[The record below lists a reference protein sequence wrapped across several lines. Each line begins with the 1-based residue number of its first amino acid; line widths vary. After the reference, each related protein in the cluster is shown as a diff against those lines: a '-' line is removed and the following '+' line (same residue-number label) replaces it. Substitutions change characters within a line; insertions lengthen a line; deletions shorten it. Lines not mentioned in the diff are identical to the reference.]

1 MPSMVIPVPTIAAI
15 ALYISATLYHSLQR
29 AKAPA
34 NVRPTWLLILGALAL
49 ACHSVAVS
57 RMVFTDDGV
66 NFSLWPV
73 STLIL
78 FVVNLIVLVSSV
90 KKPAH
95 SLLVVLFPLTATGL
109 LLTLF
114 FHSEPSQGS
123 HLSLAIGVHVLF
135 SLLAYS
141 LLTIAAVQ
149 SALLA
154 YQHYQ
159 LKHHH
164 PGGFLKGLPP
174 LQTMELLLFEVIW
187 SGFAL
192 LTLSLVTGIVFVED
206 FWGQHLAHKTFF
218 SILGWLVFAVLL
230 WGRHRLGWRGNTAIR
245 WTLSGFILLAL
256 AYWGSKFVLEVVIG
270 ITPA

>member
-1 MPSMVIPVPTIAAI
+1 MSSMVIPAPTIAAI
-15 ALYISATLYHSLQR
+15 ALYICATLYHSLQR

-34 NVRPTWLLILGALAL
+34 NVRPTWLLIVGALAL
-49 ACHSVAVS
+49 ACHSVATS
-57 RMVFTDDGV
+57 QMIFPGDGV
-66 NFSLWPV
+66 DFSLWPA

-95 SLLVVLFPLTATGL
+95 SLLVVLFPLTAIEL

-114 FHSEPSQGS
+114 FHGGPSHGS
-123 HLSLAIGVHVLF
+123 HVSLGIGVHILF

-192 LTLSLVTGIVFVED
+192 LTLSLITGFVFVED
-206 FWGQHLAHKTFF
+206 FLAQHLAHKTTF
-218 SILGWLVFAVLL
+218 SILGWLVFAILL
-230 WGRHRLGWRGNTAIR
+230 WGRHRLGWRGSTAIR
-245 WTLSGFILLAL
+245 WTLTGFILLAL

-270 ITPA
+270 IAPA